1 MADIEPGLGGLE
13 SVLSPEE
20 VAQKKQE
27 MEMKRELK
35 REKRRRRSLFALIV
49 GIVALVLM
57 IGTAIITYRM
67 GTRGVQQGAA
77 DPERTNILVL
87 GADKGEYD
95 PGRTDTIILVS
106 VDPKAK
112 EVGVLSVP
120 RDTRVMIPGR
130 GYNRINTAYAF
141 GGPQLAKKTVE
152 NWLGIDI
159 DYYVVVDFAG
169 FEHIVDTLGGVEI
182 DVEKRMRYQDRAQ
195 GLHID
200 LHPGRQVLDGRQALN
215 YIRYRADGLG
225 DVSLVDPV
233 QELYGGRVQRQQRF
247 LEALARELV
256 KPTVI
261 AKVPALIDDFRSAV
275 QTDMPAQTMVKLGLA
290 LRDMDLQKVKSR
302 VVPGVGG
309 EIGSASYWLADQD
322 KLKRVVQDLF
332 HSTPVVTVQVLNGNG
347 QSGVARQVAQSLQGE
362 GYDVVTVGNA
372 ARFDYQQTEVH
383 FRQDREQVARRIAD
397 LLHSQAV
404 IKASPED
411 LETDVVVILGKDL
424 RL

>member
-1 MADIEPGLGGLE
+1 M
-13 SVLSPEE
+13 LSPEE

-256 KPTVI
+256 KPAVI

>member
-1 MADIEPGLGGLE
+1 M
-13 SVLSPEE
+13 LSPEE

-347 QSGVARQVAQSLQGE
+347 QSGVARQVAQSL
-362 GYDVVTVGNA
+362 
-372 ARFDYQQTEVH
+372 
-383 FRQDREQVARRIAD
+383 
-397 LLHSQAV
+397 
-404 IKASPED
+404 
-411 LETDVVVILGKDL
+411 
-424 RL
+424 

>member
-1 MADIEPGLGGLE
+1 LADIEPGLGGLE

>member
-1 MADIEPGLGGLE
+1 
-13 SVLSPEE
+13 VLSPEE

-169 FEHIVDTLGGVEI
+169 FEHIVDTLGGVEF

-290 LRDMDLQKVKSR
+290 LRDMDLQKFKSR
-302 VVPGVGG
+302 GVPGVGG

>member
-1 MADIEPGLGGLE
+1 
-13 SVLSPEE
+13 VLSPEE
-20 VAQKKQE
+20 LAQKKQE

-35 REKRRRRSLFALIV
+35 REKRRKRSLFALIV
-49 GIVALVLM
+49 GILALLLM

-67 GTRGVQQGAA
+67 GTRQVQPGGA
-77 DPERTNILVL
+77 DPGRTNILVL

-106 VDPKAK
+106 VDPKEK
-112 EVGVLSVP
+112 EVGILSVP

-141 GGPQLAKKTVE
+141 GGPELARRTLE
-152 NWLGIDI
+152 MWLGIDI

-169 FEHIVDTLGGVEI
+169 FEHVVDTLGGVEI

-195 GLHID
+195 GLYID
-200 LHPGRQVLDGRQALN
+200 LRPGRQVLDGRQALH

-225 DVSLVDPV
+225 DVSLVDPA
-233 QELYGGRVQRQQRF
+233 QELYGGRIQRQQRF
-247 LEALARELV
+247 LQALARELL
-256 KPTVI
+256 KPAVI
-261 AKVPALIDDFRSAV
+261 AKIPALVEDFRSAV
-275 QTDMPAQTMVKLGLA
+275 QTDMPAPAMVKLGMA
-290 LRDMDLQKVKSR
+290 LRDMDMEKVKTR

-332 HSTPVVTVQVLNGNG
+332 QSGTVVTVQVLNGNG
-347 QSGVARQVAQSLQGE
+347 QSGVARQVAESLQGQ

-383 FRQDREQVARRIAD
+383 FRLDREQAARQIAD
-397 LLHSQAV
+397 LLRSQAL

>member
-1 MADIEPGLGGLE
+1 M
-13 SVLSPEE
+13 LSPEE

>member
-1 MADIEPGLGGLE
+1 M
-13 SVLSPEE
+13 LSPEE

-233 QELYGGRVQRQQRF
+233 QELYVGRGQRQQ
-247 LEALARELV
+247 
-256 KPTVI
+256 
-261 AKVPALIDDFRSAV
+261 
-275 QTDMPAQTMVKLGLA
+275 
-290 LRDMDLQKVKSR
+290 
-302 VVPGVGG
+302 
-309 EIGSASYWLADQD
+309 
-322 KLKRVVQDLF
+322 
-332 HSTPVVTVQVLNGNG
+332 
-347 QSGVARQVAQSLQGE
+347 
-362 GYDVVTVGNA
+362 
-372 ARFDYQQTEVH
+372 
-383 FRQDREQVARRIAD
+383 
-397 LLHSQAV
+397 
-404 IKASPED
+404 
-411 LETDVVVILGKDL
+411 
-424 RL
+424 